1 MKAYVLI
8 QTEDEEPLAARL
20 ETIPQIVLAQDLR
33 GAYDAIALARTDSM
47 RQLTDQVIEEI
58 RKLPRVTHALPA
70 PVLGTWADGD
80 VGHRQGAERAA

>member
-58 RKLPRVTHALPA
+58 RKLPGVTHALPA
-70 PVLGTWADGD
+70 PLLRSWTDGD
-80 VGHRQGAERAA
+80 VGDRQAARAA